1 MNLRRIHYV
10 SGIVLCAFI
19 GMHLFNH
26 FYGIL
31 GADAHISMMAFL
43 RMLYRNFVAETIL
56 LAACG
61 AQIVTGLA
69 LVRRRDR
76 ADKGKF
82 YRLQIWSGLYLSLFL
97 MIHLGAVLAGRW
109 VLHLDTNFYFAAAGL
124 NTFPFLLLFIPYYGL
139 AILAITAHLAAI
151 HSRKMQRN
159 LLGLTPDHQ
168 ALVMIAV
175 GLLATILI
183 LYGMTGHFQGI
194 EIPAA
199 YSVLVGR

>member
-1 MNLRRIHYV
+1 MNLRRIHYF

-26 FYGIL
+26 VYGIM
-31 GADAHISMMAFL
+31 GADAHISMMIFL

-61 AQIVTGLA
+61 TQIVTGIA

-76 ADKGKF
+76 AETSTF

-109 VLHLDTNFYFAAAGL
+109 ALHLDTNFYFAAAGL
-124 NTFPFLLLFIPYYGL
+124 NTFPFLLFFIPYYGL
-139 AILAITAHLAAI
+139 AILAITVHLAAI
-151 HSRKMQRN
+151 HSRKMQHN
-159 LLGLTPDHQ
+159 VLGIKPNHQ
-168 ALVMIAV
+168 ALVMIAI
-175 GLLATILI
+175 GLLATFLI
-183 LYGMTGHFQGI
+183 LYGMTGHFRGV
-194 EIPAA
+194 EIPAG
-199 YSVLVGR
+199 YGVLVGK